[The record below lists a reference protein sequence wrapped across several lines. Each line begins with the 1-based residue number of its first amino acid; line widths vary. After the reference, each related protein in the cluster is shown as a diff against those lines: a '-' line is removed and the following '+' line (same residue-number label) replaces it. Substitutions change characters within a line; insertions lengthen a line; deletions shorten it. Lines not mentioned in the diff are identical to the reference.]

1 VVWHSLVRQYVQPEE
16 WARLQDA
23 VTAARASDRG
33 APIVWAAM
41 EPGLDASPR
50 IAVTLGERPGESP
63 RRVASC
69 GDHGHPMIWEP
80 G

>member
-1 VVWHSLVRQYVQPEE
+1 VFGAGLLPGVPAAG
-16 WARLQDA
+16 AR
-23 VTAARASDRG
+23 DRG

-50 IAVTLGERPGESP
+50 IAVTLGERPGGSP